1 MSIVNFPEARSS
13 LSRPVESVESDAER
27 EVIMV
32 HNGKP
37 AARLVAV
44 GATVTGKRL
53 GVAKGKFRLPGSID
67 EDHEEIARRLTGNR

>member
-1 MSIVNFPEARSS
+1 MSIVNLLEARFS
-13 LSRPVESVESDAER
+13 LSRPVESVECDAER

-44 GATVTGKRL
+44 GATVTGK
-53 GVAKGKFRLPGSID
+53 
-67 EDHEEIARRLTGNR
+67 